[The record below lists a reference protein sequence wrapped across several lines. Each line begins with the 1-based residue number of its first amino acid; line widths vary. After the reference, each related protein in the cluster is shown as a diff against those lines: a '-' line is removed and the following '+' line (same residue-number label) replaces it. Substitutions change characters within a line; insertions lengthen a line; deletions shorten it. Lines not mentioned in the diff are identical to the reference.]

1 MNDTPDRETMLDL
14 VAAYALGVL
23 PRSEQA
29 LVTAYILADSQA
41 RAEYEALRPVADLVG
56 LAADEPVDSARTA
69 RMKQRLLATVNAPA
83 AAAAARPGMARPDVP
98 RPGTARFAPVRRNGS
113 ERSSWFIGAGLAA
126 AAAVVFAL
134 VSTIQ
139 NFSLRSDLAN
149 ANSRA
154 ASLQAQI
161 AQNERVRIRDREMV
175 GDLIATDAQRF
186 AVPQG
191 EVIKRGSHV
200 YLTLALAAG
209 VAARESF
216 SGLDDRQGRQDV
228 SAEHRVHAQS
238 GGQCRRRAA
247 GERRK
252 PRRRSAEHRTRG
264 RKQSAD
270 IQGTVRPAVNV
281 AACPW
286 GTPSRSGGRGISAR
300 AVDPIDPPRSR
311 RIRRPAPV

>member
-83 AAAAARPGMARPDVP
+83 AAAAARPDMARPDVP

-200 YLTLALAAG
+200 YLTLHSLPALPHGKVFQAWTIAKGGKTLAPSIVFTPSPAG
-209 VAARESF
+209 NAVVALPEN
-216 SGLDDRQGRQDV
+216 
-228 SAEHRVHAQS
+228 AENLAVVALS
-238 GGQCRRRAA
+238 IEPEGGSKAPTSKA
-247 GERRK
+247 LF
-252 PRRRSAEHRTRG
+252 
-264 RKQSAD
+264 
-270 IQGTVRPAVNV
+270 VRPL
-281 AACPW
+281 
-286 GTPSRSGGRGISAR
+286 T
-300 AVDPIDPPRSR
+300 
-311 RIRRPAPV
+311 